1 MKILL
6 LAGEESG
13 LIYANRL
20 KELLKGHE
28 IRGYGDYGFKTAD
41 LAVMGFMAVVSR
53 IGYFMNV
60 KKTMER
66 AIDEWKPDV
75 VCTIDYPGMNLK
87 LAAYAR
93 SKGIRAVHVVCPQ
106 VWAWK
111 AGRIPKIEASLDKL
125 CCFFPFEP
133 ALFKPGF
140 AEFTGHPLVEEF
152 ERTRERAGTAK
163 SEERRVLALL
173 PGSRIGEIERNLPVM
188 LDTVDLLE
196 VDKAVIP
203 AANARAKDK
212 IDSILAAKS
221 PKTRVEVVSGGAREL
236 LLTARAALVASGTAT
251 LEAALA
257 RCPTVLVYKVSP
269 VLAWFARR
277 VIKGIKH
284 VGLANIIWEKS
295 GGEGAEPMPELLQ
308 EAFTAPA
315 SAAILKPWLESDE
328 AHREAVARLDAAVR
342 LLETGGSAFDRI
354 VASISGLD

>member
-20 KELLKGHE
+20 KELLAGNE
-28 IRGYGDYGFKTAD
+28 IRGYDDYGFKTAD
-41 LAVMGFMAVVSR
+41 LAVMGFMAVISR
-53 IGYFMNV
+53 IGYFLNV

-66 AIDEWKPDV
+66 AIDEFKPDV

-87 LAAYAR
+87 LAAYAKK
-93 SKGIRAVHVVCPQ
+93 KGIRTVHVVCPQ

-140 AEFTGHPLVEEF
+140 AEFVGHPLVEEF
-152 ERTRERAGTAK
+152 KRSRADASVSG
-163 SEERRVLALL
+163 RVLALL

-188 LDTVDLLE
+188 LETLSLIA

-203 AANARAKDK
+203 AANERAKEK
-212 IDSILAAKS
+212 IDSILS
-221 PKTRVEVVSGGAREL
+221 RSSVKTSVEVRLGGAREL
-236 LLTARAALVASGTAT
+236 LLSARTALVASGTAT

-269 VLAWFARR
+269 VLAWIARR
-277 VIKGIKH
+277 LIKGIKH
-284 VGLANIIWEKS
+284 VGLANIIWEKC
-295 GGEGAEPMPELLQ
+295 GGGRDAPMPELLQ
-308 EAFTAPA
+308 EDFTAEK
-315 SAAILKPWLESDE
+315 AAELLRPYFDSDE
-328 AHREAVARLDAAVR
+328 EHIKAARRLDEAVKFLD
-342 LLETGGSAFDRI
+342 TGLSAFSRI
-354 VASISGLD
+354 VSAVLDRK